1 MARTL
6 KQLKA
11 SVERLI
17 EEQGENAPVAA
28 FLFTKNDVFEMDN
41 EGNQKRY
48 SLRMTEE
55 VLDNLED
62 NDWIYEQ
69 VFNAMDDEV
78 ADIKRRDKKPE
89 V

>member
-11 SVERLI
+11 SIERLI

-28 FLFTKNDVFEMDN
+28 FLFTKNDVFETDN
-41 EGNQKRY
+41 VGNPKRY
-48 SLRMTEE
+48 SPRMTEE

-62 NDWIYEQ
+62 YDWIYEQ
-69 VFNAMDDEV
+69 VFNAMDDVV
-78 ADIKRRDKKPE
+78 ADIKRRDKKTK